1 MPRRKLTMLTAES
14 WSEQSASA
22 QSGLD
27 RARDAYRKKVGTAIP
42 LTDLWCGDHELK
54 RPLGTTRSSVDRVKR
69 VN

>member
-27 RARDAYRKKVGTAIP
+27 RARDAYRKKVGIATP
-42 LTDLWCGDHELK
+42 LIDLWCGEHEQEDSRRK
-54 RPLGTTRSSVDRVKR
+54 VRPTVYRVEGI
-69 VN
+69 N